1 MAKALSKSKNQSKSK
16 KSGLTPEMQALL
28 EEARRTVKITPGN
41 GKKMSLEP
49 IAELKGP
56 GPTLAEIIA
65 EGRR

>member
-1 MAKALSKSKNQSKSK
+1 MAKTLSKPK
-16 KSGLTPEMQALL
+16 KSGLTPEMQTLL

-56 GPTLAEIIA
+56 GPTIAEIIA